1 MAELFKQ
8 PSMGTKDYEIH
19 ILEDKVKGE
28 KKINTI
34 MQNQIDCL
42 REVNNLLEKQ
52 IVELKIKLSKY
63 ED

>member
-8 PSMGTKDYEIH
+8 SLMGTKDYEIH
-19 ILEDKVKGE
+19 ILEDKVKGAN
-28 KKINTI
+28 KINTI
-34 MQNQIDCL
+34 MERQIDCL
-42 REVNNLLEKQ
+42 REVNNLLENQ